1 MKNKKRRKQ
10 FPSEASKLHA
20 KNTRQKLSAGRD
32 REREKEIERGR
43 KIERE
48 RGGQIESKTETKLS
62 AFDTGKCSL
71 EKHEKISEKNGVKE
85 IKEKC

>member
-1 MKNKKRRKQ
+1 MVGKNCGQRMENGVKNKKRRKQ

-32 REREKEIERGR
+32 REREKEREWGR

-48 RGGQIESKTETKLS
+48 RGR
-62 AFDTGKCSL
+62 
-71 EKHEKISEKNGVKE
+71 
-85 IKEKC
+85 